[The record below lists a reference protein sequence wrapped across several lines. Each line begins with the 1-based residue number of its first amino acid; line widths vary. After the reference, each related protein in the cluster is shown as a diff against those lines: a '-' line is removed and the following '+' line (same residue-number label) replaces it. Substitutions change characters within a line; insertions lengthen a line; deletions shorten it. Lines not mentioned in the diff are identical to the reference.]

1 MTPNAKTLRQKHCKC
16 EELQE
21 GQNDQS
27 IVNKT
32 EHGRDK
38 VRLCGFLGH
47 SKDLECILNV
57 TEGRLRIFEQGYSD
71 LIYDFKMFCS

>member
-1 MTPNAKTLRQKHCKC
+1 MTPNAKAPRQKHCKY

-38 VRLCGFLGH
+38 VRLCGFSGH
-47 SKDLECILNV
+47 SKDLECILNA
-57 TEGRLRIFEQGYSD
+57 TEGHLRIFKQGCND
-71 LIYDFKMFCS
+71 L